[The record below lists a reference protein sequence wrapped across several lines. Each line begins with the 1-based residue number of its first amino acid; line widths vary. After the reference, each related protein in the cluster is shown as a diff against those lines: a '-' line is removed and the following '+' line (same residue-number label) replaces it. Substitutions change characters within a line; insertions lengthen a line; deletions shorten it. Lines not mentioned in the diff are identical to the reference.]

1 MSLGSF
7 LRPTDLETAPV
18 PEPGTAAPKIP
29 GDKLH
34 ATRPRLVLFLRHVGC
49 PFAEASL
56 RALDDI
62 AEEHPWL
69 ECVAVSHGSGT
80 ANAAYWHKLKIEHV
94 RAVNDP
100 EREIY
105 ARYGLG
111 VTPLKHF
118 VCWDSVSGAMELLR
132 RGIRNRRASGSR
144 WQSAGAFAVDATG
157 VVRWCHVPDHAA
169 DLPPLDALGE
179 TLRPLL
185 VPPS

>member
-1 MSLGSF
+1 MN
-7 LRPTDLETAPV
+7 E
-18 PEPGTAAPKIP
+18 
-29 GDKLH
+29 
-34 ATRPRLVLFLRHVGC
+34 
-49 PFAEASL
+49 
-56 RALDDI
+56 
-62 AEEHPWL
+62 
-69 ECVAVSHGSGT
+69 
-80 ANAAYWHKLKIEHV
+80 
-94 RAVNDP
+94 P